1 MCMTNVLSKKYNS
14 VNYHK
19 RQFILWK
26 PYIIFQFV
34 LLVFNYVYISDLK
47 LTNKRMDK
55 NVPTFI
61 WIKMYQHLSGI
72 LVFLIHF
79 WTNFKKVLK
88 KKEICGISYLFFSKS
103 PRKKIGNLLNQYD
116 SLSKVLFVLILSFAI
131 GVHGVWNIKRQ
142 WFSDIRNSLYFY
154 VRKWS
159 AFYFFYSLTP
169 EINGKNIDFLAIAVS
184 ETLWSRRDQ

>member
-26 PYIIFQFV
+26 LYIIFQFV

-79 WTNFKKVLK
+79 WTNFKKST
-88 KKEICGISYLFFSKS
+88 KEKRNMRNFIF
-103 PRKKIGNLLNQYD
+103 
-116 SLSKVLFVLILSFAI
+116 VLFQESEEE
-131 GVHGVWNIKRQ
+131 NRK
-142 WFSDIRNSLYFY
+142 SLEPIWQFKQSIICTDPIFCHRCSWCLKYKKTMIFWY
-154 VRKWS
+154 
-159 AFYFFYSLTP
+159 
-169 EINGKNIDFLAIAVS
+169 
-184 ETLWSRRDQ
+184 